1 MHRKAVDYAMANPP
15 QIVEMAVQKL
25 GQQRR
30 SVEIAQ
36 PNVELVWKLDA
47 VFMERA
53 SAYTRLMH
61 ENKQIRQQPDLK
73 QHVTQQFV

>member
-1 MHRKAVDYAMANPP
+1 MANPP
-15 QIVEMAVQKL
+15 AIIEMAIQRL

-36 PNVELVWKLDA
+36 PNVELVWKIDP

-53 SAYTRLMH
+53 AAYARLMH

-73 QHVTQQFV
+73 KHVTTQFQ

>member
-1 MHRKAVDYAMANPP
+1 MANPT
-15 QIVEMAVQKL
+15 QIVDMAIQKL

-36 PNVELVWKLDA
+36 PNVELAWKLDA
-47 VFMERA
+47 VFLERA
-53 SAYTRLMH
+53 AAYARLMH

-73 QHVTQQFV
+73 KHVTQQFQ